1 MLLVIFP
8 FFFFFL
14 TASSFKVEIVFLSRF
29 TAKRAIIRQR
39 ETNPSI
45 YTDIDVSSA

>member
-8 FFFFFL
+8 FFFFL